1 MDFSESYF
9 LGGKKLNK
17 IVDSLIMWV
26 QGEHK
31 VLAQILFI
39 LGNPCRVEFWR
50 PMKEEAIISVY
61 AATQTDRRNEICY
74 AEQKKLNEKKRER
87 EERRGETEDMYCKS
101 DNSKQPKLLM
111 LVLVSINP

>member
-39 LGNPCRVEFWR
+39 LGNPCRAEFWR

-74 AEQKKLNEKKRER
+74 AEQKN
-87 EERRGETEDMYCKS
+87 
-101 DNSKQPKLLM
+101 
-111 LVLVSINP
+111 